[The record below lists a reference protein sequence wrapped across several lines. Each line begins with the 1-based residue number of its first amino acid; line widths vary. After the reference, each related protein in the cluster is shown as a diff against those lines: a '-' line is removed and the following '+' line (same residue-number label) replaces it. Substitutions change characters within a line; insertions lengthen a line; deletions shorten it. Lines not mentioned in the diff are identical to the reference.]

1 MPSGPPWP
9 VSSFGLPGGWVLI
22 SSGADLVPSTAA
34 AKPHPLGSPK
44 INESACVRE
53 KMLFSLRSNSLA
65 DPHRGPQA
73 LSQVRNK
80 SFCCL

>member
-1 MPSGPPWP
+1 MPSGPPRP

-22 SSGADLVPSTAA
+22 SSGADLVPSIAA
-34 AKPHPLGSPK
+34 AKPLGSPR
-44 INESACVRE
+44 INESACARE

-65 DPHRGPQA
+65 DSHRGPQA